1 MSKLTDFTQKELML
15 LSLAVDDKIE
25 TCQNNLGTLSNFDY
39 SEFKV
44 EQLRYWNEQL
54 EAYMLWKVQ
63 IMNAAIEVKKSD
75 IAKYN

>member
-15 LSLAVDDKIE
+15 LSLAVDDKIQ

-44 EQLRYWNEQL
+44 DQLRYWNEQL

>member
-1 MSKLTDFTQKELML
+1 MTKLTDFTQKELML
-15 LSLAVDDKIE
+15 LSLAVDDKIQS
-25 TCQNNLGTLSNFDY
+25 CQNNLGTLSNFDY

-44 EQLRYWNEQL
+44 EQLKYWNEQL

>member
-15 LSLAVDDKIE
+15 LSLAVDDKIQ

>member
-15 LSLAVDDKIE
+15 LSLAVDDKIQ
-25 TCQNNLGTLSNFDY
+25 TCQNNLGTLSNFDD